1 MQILLRIPEDLVPE
15 ANSISPELMDRIN
28 EDYGIRKADDVRLVN
43 IGTGADWMAYLAI
56 FNVAW
61 TLFQLPGIV
70 KNSVEGWQWI
80 VELIKTTISKKQ
92 LISLDIDAAGLLA
105 VDYLHE
111 KYSDNSAI
119 RLMDMHTFNIIDI
132 SGMIRND
139 KETHAFNPHNYYVFT
154 FSTSR
159 KVFVL
164 GVRSTGDI
172 KELEVF
178 NTTSGGFL
186 DSNDFSSAF
195 NYSNI
200 DEI

>member
-1 MQILLRIPEDLVPE
+1 MQILLRIPEELVPK

-28 EDYGIRKADDVRLVN
+28 EDYGIQKTDDVRLVN

-56 FNVAW
+56 FNVSW

-80 VELIKTTISKKQ
+80 VGRIKTLVSKKQ

-111 KYSDNSAI
+111 KYSDNSDI

-132 SGMIRND
+132 SGMIRNA
-139 KETHAFNPHNYYVFT
+139 KETLAFNPHNYYVFT
-154 FSTSR
+154 FSALH
-159 KVFVL
+159 KVFVI
-164 GVRSTGDI
+164 GVRSTGEI

-178 NTTSGGFL
+178 NTTPDGFL
-186 DSNDFSSAF
+186 DDSDLSSAF